1 MNDCIFCQII
11 EGSAP
16 THKIWEN
23 ENFLAFLSIGQIN
36 PGHTLLITKK
46 HVDYI
51 FDLEEPLYSKIFQ
64 AAKHLSQPL
73 QDAMKAKRIG
83 VAIEGFSV
91 PHIHIHLVP
100 VNDGNELDPNRAIRL
115 SDAELAKIAVKI
127 RKKCDR
133 FIVP

>member
-1 MNDCIFCQII
+1 MQDCIFCKII

-16 THKIWEN
+16 AHKIWED

-64 AAKHLSQPL
+64 TAKHLSQTL
-73 QDAMKAKRIG
+73 QEAMQAKRIG

-91 PHIHIHLVP
+91 PHNHIHLVP
-100 VNDGNELDPNRAIRL
+100 VNGGNELDPNRAIRL
-115 SDAELAKIAVKI
+115 SDEELAKIAVKI
-127 RKKCDR
+127 REKCDR
-133 FIVP
+133 LILP